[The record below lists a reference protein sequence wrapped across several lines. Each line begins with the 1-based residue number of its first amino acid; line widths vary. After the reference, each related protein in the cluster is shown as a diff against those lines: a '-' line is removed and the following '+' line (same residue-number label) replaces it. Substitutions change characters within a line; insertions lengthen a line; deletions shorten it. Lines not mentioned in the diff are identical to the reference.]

1 MNAPIEPKIAPQP
14 NAQDASLTAIGRVI
28 GDLRRGMAIV
38 LRDDS
43 AAMLVTAAESSV
55 DPRALTMLT
64 DAGVACLVTASRAGA
79 LGLDAR
85 DASVVAIETEGG
97 LDRDAIAT
105 IIGETFDG
113 SQLVR
118 PSAKPATPM
127 QQTALEVVKLARLL
141 PAALTS
147 PIDSDPTE
155 FAQRYNLL
163 ALDIA
168 NISEYRGAAG
178 ALMDYAVDTTVPLE
192 GAEKTRMIAYRPA
205 DGGKAHVAIVI
216 GEPDGSRAVL
226 ARLHS
231 ECFTGDLFGSL
242 RCDCGDQLR
251 GAVAEIEAAGGGVL
265 LYLAQ
270 EGRGIG
276 LVNKLRAYKLQD
288 DGFDTIDANEQL
300 GFGADERVYAPAAT
314 MLRRLGFT
322 RIRLMTN
329 NPDKVAALEAH
340 GIVVEDRVA
349 HAFPSNQHNE
359 QYLQTKAARSG
370 HMF

>member
-1 MNAPIEPKIAPQP
+1 MTAMSESNFAPQP
-14 NAQDASLTAIGRVI
+14 NAQDASLTAVGRVI

-38 LRDDS
+38 LRDG
-43 AAMLVTAAESSV
+43 AEALLVTAAESSV
-55 DPRALTMLT
+55 DPRALTMMT
-64 DAGVACLVTASRAGA
+64 DCGVACLVTASRADA
-79 LGLDAR
+79 LGLDPT
-85 DASVVAIETEGG
+85 DAAVVAIETRGG
-97 LDRDAIAT
+97 LDRDAVST

-113 SQLVR
+113 TQLSEPV
-118 PSAKPATPM
+118 AKPASPM
-127 QQTALEVVKLARLL
+127 QQTAVEVVKLARLL

-147 PIDSDPTE
+147 PIQEDATA
-155 FAQRYNLL
+155 FAKQYNLL
-163 ALDIA
+163 ALDTA
-168 NISEYRGAAG
+168 NIAQYRGAAG
-178 ALMDYAVDTTVPLE
+178 ALMDYTVASSVPLE
-192 GAEKTRMIAYRPA
+192 GAEETRMIAFRPA

-216 GEPDGSRAVL
+216 GDPDPDKAIL

-231 ECFTGDLFGSL
+231 ECFTGDLFASL

-251 GAVAEIEAAGGGVL
+251 GAVAAIAADGGGVL

-300 GFGADERVYAPAAT
+300 GFDADERVYAPAAM
-314 MLRRLGFT
+314 MLRRLGYE

-329 NPDKVAALEAH
+329 NPDKVAALQAH
-340 GIVVEDRVA
+340 GIAVEERVA
-349 HAFPSNQHNE
+349 HAFPTNTHNE

-370 HMF
+370 HLF

>member
-1 MNAPIEPKIAPQP
+1 MNATSESIIAPQP
-14 NAQDASLTAIGRVI
+14 NAQDASLTAVGRVI

-38 LRDDS
+38 LRDGPT
-43 AAMLVTAAESSV
+43 ALLVTAAESSV

-64 DAGVACLVTASRAGA
+64 DAGVACLVTASRAAA
-79 LGLDAR
+79 LGLDPS
-85 DASVVAIETEGG
+85 DAAVVAIETEGG
-97 LDRDAIAT
+97 LDREAVAT
-105 IIGETFDG
+105 IIGESFDG
-113 SQLVR
+113 SQL
-118 PSAKPATPM
+118 AKPVARPASPM
-127 QQTALEVVKLARLL
+127 QRAAVEVVKLARLL

-147 PIDSDPTE
+147 PITADATE
-155 FAQRYNLL
+155 FAQQYNLL

-168 NISEYRGAAG
+168 NIAQYRGAAG
-178 ALMDYAVDTTVPLE
+178 ALMDYTVASAVPLE
-192 GAEKTRMIAYRPA
+192 GAEETRMIAFRPA

-216 GEPDGSRAVL
+216 GTPNPETAVL

-231 ECFTGDLFGSL
+231 ECFTGDLFASL

-251 GAVAEIEAAGGGVL
+251 GAVAEIAADGGGVL

-300 GFGADERVYAPAAT
+300 GFDADERVYAPAAM
-314 MLRRLGFT
+314 MLHRLGFD

-340 GIVVEDRVA
+340 GIAIKERVA
-349 HAFPSNQHNE
+349 HAFPTNMHNE
-359 QYLQTKAARSG
+359 QYLQTKADRSG
-370 HMF
+370 HLF